1 MSTVVITGGAQG
13 QGLSHALAFARLGY
27 NVVIGDLF
35 PPEHTLMQAAV
46 QAIGQA
52 GGKCLAVQCDV
63 TRGDQVEA
71 LFAQAAEQFETIDV
85 AISNAGIMT
94 FGATW
99 ELPEEQVWKTID
111 INLMGTWRVDKEAA
125 KYMLKQGSGRIINI
139 SSTAGL
145 KGTPNLGHYTMS
157 KFGVIGL
164 TKTLAKE
171 LAKHGITVNVICPT
185 MVKTPMTDRPEFVDY
200 LNKMN
205 GTSFKTFAEADE
217 ALSKKRAMGVAFIE
231 PEDVT
236 RMIVW
241 AATSPEA
248 RLITGA
254 TLTIDAGSML

>member
-200 LNKMN
+200 LNRN
-205 GTSFKTFAEADE
+205 
-217 ALSKKRAMGVAFIE
+217 
-231 PEDVT
+231 
-236 RMIVW
+236 
-241 AATSPEA
+241 
-248 RLITGA
+248 
-254 TLTIDAGSML
+254 

>member
-111 INLMGTWRVDKEAA
+111 INLMGT
-125 KYMLKQGSGRIINI
+125 
-139 SSTAGL
+139 
-145 KGTPNLGHYTMS
+145 
-157 KFGVIGL
+157 
-164 TKTLAKE
+164 
-171 LAKHGITVNVICPT
+171 
-185 MVKTPMTDRPEFVDY
+185 
-200 LNKMN
+200 
-205 GTSFKTFAEADE
+205 
-217 ALSKKRAMGVAFIE
+217 
-231 PEDVT
+231 
-236 RMIVW
+236 
-241 AATSPEA
+241 
-248 RLITGA
+248 
-254 TLTIDAGSML
+254 

>member
-1 MSTVVITGGAQG
+1 
-13 QGLSHALAFARLGY
+13 
-27 NVVIGDLF
+27 
-35 PPEHTLMQAAV
+35 
-46 QAIGQA
+46 
-52 GGKCLAVQCDV
+52 
-63 TRGDQVEA
+63 
-71 LFAQAAEQFETIDV
+71 
-85 AISNAGIMT
+85 
-94 FGATW
+94 
-99 ELPEEQVWKTID
+99 
-111 INLMGTWRVDKEAA
+111 
-125 KYMLKQGSGRIINI
+125 
-139 SSTAGL
+139 
-145 KGTPNLGHYTMS
+145 MS

-241 AATSPEA
+241 LPPLPRHASLPV
-248 RLITGA
+248 RL
-254 TLTIDAGSML
+254 